1 MLTPEKPICP
11 LVVADRI
18 RSIHHEEFMEITTQV
33 EKCPRLVELLW
44 FIQWWSNQPGGLK
57 KLTEQCMADSPKAF
71 DVRKALVKAG
81 ATPKDFESIIGVPQ
95 GVKAELIR
103 AKGDMS
109 SPDVLDA
116 CRENALREM
125 PRYLSALC
133 QWNNMPFHGRDRS
146 RHDHNYDF
154 DDVVTA
160 WYVDDI
166 FTVLFAFM
174 DRHAERECGR
184 LVKTEIFRTCE
195 EAFEYAL
202 AVRDLVTLEG
212 DPRFGKTVC
221 FESLCRARPGLMR
234 KVTIPS
240 SDTRSDLHKAMADAF
255 YLNVSFNGRLTSVRE
270 PVEFIL
276 KHGGIGIATDE
287 SHFLIPASVSDK
299 TRPKC
304 LNWFREAVVDRGVPC
319 VFSCTPQQYH
329 EHIDHM
335 VKVTKYQI
343 PQWLGRPAM
352 EYHLPESVSDA
363 DMAALVRHH
372 LGELSAALVKKI
384 AGRATG
390 SHAYLKGIENV
401 AKRARFLSQREGL
414 EMTEKLIERAMND
427 VLPSAV
433 RQTLAPAATSIASA
447 AANPLPLPLP
457 ATANRNSTAA
467 PRQPRSGTR
476 AAAMPPQG
484 EASAPRFL
492 TEQLA
497 TQADD

>member
-1 MLTPEKPICP
+1 
-11 LVVADRI
+11 
-18 RSIHHEEFMEITTQV
+18 MEITTQV
-33 EKCPRLVELLW
+33 EKRPRLVELLW

-57 KLTEQCMADSPKAF
+57 KLSEQCMAEFPKAF
-71 DVRKALVKAG
+71 DARKALVRAG
-81 ATPKDFESIIGVPQ
+81 ATPKDFESIVGVPHEI
-95 GVKAELIR
+95 KTELR
-103 AKGDMS
+103 DAKGDMS
-109 SPDVLDA
+109 SPQVLAA

-125 PRYLSALC
+125 PYYLAALC
-133 QWNNMPFHGRDRS
+133 EWRDMPFHGREHS
-146 RHDHNYDF
+146 RYPHGGDNSNER
-154 DDVVTA
+154 VTV

-166 FTVLFAFM
+166 FAALFAFM
-174 DRHAERECGR
+174 DKHAERECGR
-184 LVKTEIFRTCE
+184 LAKTEIFRTCE

-221 FESLCRARPGLMR
+221 FEVLCRARPGRMR

-240 SDTRSDLHKAMADAF
+240 SDTRSDLHKAIADAF
-255 YLNVSFNGRLTSVRE
+255 YLRVAFNGRLTSVRE

-276 KHGGIGIATDE
+276 KHGGVGIATDE

-352 EYHLPESVSDA
+352 EYHLPKSVSDA

-372 LGELSAALVKKI
+372 LGELSAGLVKKI
-384 AGRATG
+384 TGRATG

-401 AKRARFLSQREGL
+401 AKRARFLAQRECL

-433 RQTLAPAATSIASA
+433 RQTLAPATTSFTSA
-447 AANPLPLPLP
+447 AANHLPLPSP
-457 ATANRNSTAA
+457 APASRNSAA
-467 PRQPRSGTR
+467 ATRQARSSTR
-476 AAAMPPQG
+476 AASLPPQG

-492 TEQLA
+492 TEQLT
-497 TQADD
+497 TQADG